1 MWDSET
7 HLLQRNI
14 WEHYRIHFTHAINL
28 LRNEKEEPTC
38 KYGEI
43 FPQAVTS
50 DKLLTSNNMPQKVML
65 VDFFNAVFM
74 HPGMDVWEMLVPVSF
89 S

>member
-1 MWDSET
+1 
-7 HLLQRNI
+7 
-14 WEHYRIHFTHAINL
+14 
-28 LRNEKEEPTC
+28 
-38 KYGEI
+38 
-43 FPQAVTS
+43 
-50 DKLLTSNNMPQKVML
+50 MPQKVML